1 MKKIILRFYRFISSN
16 FKIYLRKRIYKTIMD
31 YIYSMIDYIK
41 GNNDTQTKF
50 GKQEGYKNVNSNSIE
65 KCGNR
70 S

>member
-1 MKKIILRFYRFISSN
+1 
-16 FKIYLRKRIYKTIMD
+16 MD

-50 GKQEGYKNVNSNSIE
+50 AKPDGYKNVNSNSME

-70 S
+70 L

>member
-1 MKKIILRFYRFISSN
+1 
-16 FKIYLRKRIYKTIMD
+16 MD

-50 GKQEGYKNVNSNSIE
+50 GKPEGYKNINSNSIV
-65 KCGNR
+65 KRGNR